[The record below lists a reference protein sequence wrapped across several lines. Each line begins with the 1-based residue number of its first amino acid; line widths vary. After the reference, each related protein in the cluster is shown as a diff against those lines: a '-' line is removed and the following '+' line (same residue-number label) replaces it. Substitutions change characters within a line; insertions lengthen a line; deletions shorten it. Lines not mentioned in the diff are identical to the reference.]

1 MKPWVLEV
9 NCLPSLSSS
18 SMFDKQVKTQLICDT
33 FTLIGIRGFD
43 KNQMR
48 EQKEE
53 RIKKGAELVEEAPV
67 FKQTMTLAELE
78 ALGGCLIQKKA
89 DPEWTAKQF
98 QEAFDNSE
106 DPNLIFDDKII
117 HDDSQKVGP
126 GDGFSGD
133 ELLSKDELNLIL
145 DLEDELNRLG

>member
-1 MKPWVLEV
+1 
-9 NCLPSLSSS
+9 
-18 SMFDKQVKTQLICDT
+18 
-33 FTLIGIRGFD
+33 
-43 KNQMR
+43 MR

-53 RIKKGAELVEEAPV
+53 RIKKGTELVEEAPV
-67 FKQTMTLAELE
+67 FKQTMSIGQLE

-89 DPEWTAKQF
+89 DPEWTKKQF

-117 HDDSQKVGP
+117 HDDSEKVGP